1 MVQLFERLKQ
11 SLNQRTLYALII
23 LGCLLGFALIARIGD
38 AVASAELSHR
48 QAQERLARHGGGVDE
63 EVWLTRAENA
73 EAALAE
79 WQATQWAG
87 RTPGIAAAELQRAL
101 TRIALSAQL
110 RVISITVEPAPVEIP
125 EGLVLRFRMA
135 TDSRSGDSVAK
146 VLAAFSSHRPLIFVD
161 GVNAVFDERGSG
173 RFSLDG
179 YAPIT
184 VAAPAQENS

>member
-11 SLNQRTLYALII
+11 SLNQRTLYALIV

-38 AVASAELSHR
+38 AVAGAKISHLQAE
-48 QAQERLARHGGGVDE
+48 ERLARHGGGVDE
-63 EVWLTRAENA
+63 EVWQARADTA
-73 EAALAE
+73 HAALTE
-79 WQATQWAG
+79 WKATQWTGPTA
-87 RTPGIAAAELQRAL
+87 GIAAAELQRTL
-101 TRIALSAQL
+101 NRIASSAQL

-125 EGLVLRFRMA
+125 EGLILRFQMA

-161 GVNAVFDERGSG
+161 GVNAVFDERNSG

-179 YAPIT
+179 YAPIA
-184 VAAPAQENS
+184 VATPTQESN